1 MQPYFLPYLGYFQM
15 VNAVDR
21 FVFYDDVNY
30 IKGGWI
36 NRNFLGDGLFTIPL
50 IKLSS
55 FKKIN
60 EIEVNWSSREI
71 IKLEK
76 RIKQNYSKSP
86 NFKAVFQIIESI
98 FDERPNLISDL
109 CSESIVKFS
118 KYLNI
123 DTKFTTSSEL
133 KYKKLADKESTLIG
147 LCKQLNASHYI
158 NPIGGIDLYSK
169 KTFKDHSIKLS
180 FIKGMT
186 SKSILDVCMQNEKEQ
201 IILHLD
207 KYELV

>member
-50 IKLSS
+50 IKSSS

-60 EIEVNWSSREI
+60 EIEINWLSRDI

-76 RIKQNYSKSP
+76 RIKQNYSKTP
-86 NFKAVFQIIESI
+86 NFKVVFQIIESI
-98 FDERPNLISDL
+98 FDERPKLISDL
-109 CSESIVKFS
+109 CSESVVKFS

-123 DTKFTTSSEL
+123 DTEFITSSEL
-133 KYKKLADKESTLIG
+133 KYERFSDKESTLIG

-158 NPIGGIDLYSK
+158 NPIGGIDLYDK
-169 KTFKDHSIKLS
+169 KNFKDHDIKLS
-180 FIKGMT
+180 FIKGIA
-186 SKSILDVCMQNEKEQ
+186 SKSILDVCMQNEKNQ
-201 IILHLD
+201 IILQLD

>member
-15 VNAVDR
+15 INAVDE

-36 NRNFLGDGLFTIPL
+36 NRNFLEDGLFTIPL
-50 IKLSS
+50 IKSSS

-60 EIEVNWSSREI
+60 EIEVNWTSREI

-98 FDERPNLISDL
+98 FDEKPRLISDL
-109 CSESIVKFS
+109 CSDSVVKFS

-133 KYKKLADKESTLIG
+133 KYKKLGAKESTLIG

-169 KTFKDHSIKLS
+169 KTFKDHDIKLS
-180 FIKGMT
+180 FIKGMA
-186 SKSILDVCMQNEKEQ
+186 SKSILDACMKNEKKQ

-207 KYELV
+207 NYELV

>member
-50 IKLSS
+50 IKSSS

-86 NFKAVFQIIESI
+86 SFKAVFQIIESI
-98 FDERPNLISDL
+98 FDERPKLISDL

-123 DTKFTTSSEL
+123 DTEFITSSEL
-133 KYKKLADKESTLIG
+133 KYKKLDDKESTLIG

-180 FIKGMT
+180 FIKGMA

>member
-50 IKLSS
+50 IKSSS

-123 DTKFTTSSEL
+123 DTKFTTSSKL